1 MGEEL
6 EPQDSAQFDLV
17 AAQVRADSSDVD
29 TFFRV
34 LAEKLSDALGDRV
47 KLERRGGLLKRD
59 RLATGIELDLSSGGS
74 GVVLCARRERNGV
87 SCSVLR
93 KVRGIA
99 LSTKEVPMPV
109 WVEEL
114 VSALSEEAKR
124 SGQTWEALHG
134 LLS

>member
-6 EPQDSAQFDLV
+6 EPIPEPGFDLV
-17 AAQVRADSSDVD
+17 AAQVRADSADLD

-34 LAEKLSDALGDRV
+34 LVVKLSDALGERV
-47 KLERRGGLLKRD
+47 KLERAGGLLKRE
-59 RLATGIELDLSSGGS
+59 RAATGIELDLTSGGS
-74 GVVLCARRERNGV
+74 GDVLCARRDRTGV
-87 SCSVLR
+87 ACTIMR

-99 LSTKEVPMPV
+99 LSTRQVSMSE